1 MTYVPN
7 RMRLRR
13 LGTIACL
20 LVTITFQTLSASLAS
35 SPQPQG
41 LGDYY
46 FKKLTS
52 NEDFVI
58 MDNADNEL
66 GAASAAL
73 KRSLT
78 NQLNDWD
85 PVLDFNDNDLPNLYQ
100 GTDIPETGMHV
111 IYHFPDGTV
120 ESYTLDNDRSKL
132 NEMKTSINTILT
144 SFEAEDEF
152 DDEFLRTA
160 YLNMMLAIKFNMELK
175 VCVRLYL
182 EVVHKRTRDAN
193 IPLLMYEEVDRKL
206 KSAMQEWNAIW
217 NDKDNGLKRG
227 LTDLHDIRIRPDSHD
242 LLDLAQSILFKEK
255 LGKHDGGDLI
265 VGIWRE
271 PQYTPDEFWRE
282 WRRMSGWV
290 RKLRDKRKVERVR
303 DQGSD

>member
-193 IPLLMYEEVDRKL
+193 IPLLMLLQVDRKL
-206 KSAMQEWNAIW
+206 QSAMQKWNAIW
-217 NDKDNGLKRG
+217 NAKDVLGLHIGELAKIRD
-227 LTDLHDIRIRPDSHD
+227 TDESDD

-255 LGKHDGGDLI
+255 LGKVDGNLQ
-265 VGIWRE
+265 VRFLKE
-271 PQYTPDEFWRE
+271 HQYTPAELWRK

-290 RKLRDKRKVERVR
+290 RKLRDKRKAERVR
-303 DQGSD
+303 DQRSD